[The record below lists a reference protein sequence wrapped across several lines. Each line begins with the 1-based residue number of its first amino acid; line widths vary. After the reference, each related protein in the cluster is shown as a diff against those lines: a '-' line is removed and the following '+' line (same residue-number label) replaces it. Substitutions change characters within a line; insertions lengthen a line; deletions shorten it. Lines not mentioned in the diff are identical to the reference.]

1 MKFLSGVLA
10 TMLVALSLP
19 AQMSVAEK
27 AVSDL
32 EYLWAEAQRLGK
44 ADVVSPML
52 ADTFTNTDADGESYD
67 KSRLLS
73 NLKGGKWD
81 VNSISDVK
89 VKVYGDTAVATGS
102 WTGKGVDGD
111 GTRIDR
117 SERWTDT
124 WVKTSKGTWQCV
136 ASQQTTSKKPR

>member
-1 MKFLSGVLA
+1 MKLVCGFLTLLLVA
-10 TMLVALSLP
+10 VALS
-19 AQMSVAEK
+19 AQTSADEK
-27 AVSDL
+27 VISDL
-32 EYLWAEAQRLGK
+32 EYRWAEAQRTGN

-73 NLKGGKWD
+73 NLKSGKWD

-89 VKVYGDTAVATGS
+89 VKVYGNTAVTTGS

-136 ASQQTTSKKPR
+136 ASQQTASKKQ